1 MGDGALAGMWLGVLA
16 GGLGGCALLARLGLP
31 RTHVRDVLHV
41 GAGGWV
47 LGWPA
52 WTRPELPVAITG
64 LALVGVLLLP
74 ALARRSAWA
83 SRAQGVVAG
92 GDEQWSGIALYVL
105 SFFALT
111 ALGLWGRPFPAAAA
125 LLALALGDGV
135 GGAVGLRW
143 GRHRFRVPWAKAK
156 SLEGSVA
163 VALMSAVGV
172 WLAARLFG
180 VPIGAGALVLAGLV
194 AAAVEA
200 ASPRASDNVLLP
212 AAVWALLGL
221 AG

>member
-1 MGDGALAGMWLGVLA
+1 VQDGVLAGVWLAVLA

-52 WTRPELPVAITG
+52 WTQPVLPVTITA
-64 LALVGVLLLP
+64 LALAGVLLLP
-74 ALARRSAWA
+74 ALAPRAVWA
-83 SRAQGVVAG
+83 ARAQSVVAG
-92 GDEQWSGIALYVL
+92 GEERWSGIVLYVL
-105 SFFALT
+105 SFCALT
-111 ALGLWGRPFPAAAA
+111 ALGLWGRPFPAAGA

-143 GRHRFRVPWAKAK
+143 GRHRFRVPGAKTK
-156 SLEGSVA
+156 SLEGTLT
-163 VALMSAVGV
+163 VALLAALGV

-180 VPIGAGALVLAGLV
+180 VVPGAGRVALAGLV
-194 AAAVEA
+194 AAGVEA
-200 ASPRASDNVLLP
+200 VSPRASDNVLLP
-212 AAVWALLGL
+212 AAVWAVLSL
-221 AG
+221 

>member
-1 MGDGALAGMWLGVLA
+1 MDDGALALLWLIVLA
-16 GGLGGCALLARLGLP
+16 GGLGACALLARLGVP

-41 GAGGWV
+41 GAGSWV
-47 LGWPA
+47 LGWPW
-52 WTRPELPVAITG
+52 WTRPAVPVAITV

-74 ALARRSAWA
+74 VLARRAAWA

-92 GDEQWSGIALYVL
+92 GDEQWSGITLYVA
-105 SFFALT
+105 SCFALT
-111 ALGLWGRPFPAAAA
+111 ALGLYGQPFPAAAA

-156 SLEGSVA
+156 SLEGTAA
-163 VALMSAVGV
+163 VALMAAVGV
-172 WLAARLFG
+172 RLAAWLFD
-180 VPIGAGALVLAGLV
+180 VPVGAGHALLTGLV

-200 ASPRASDNVLLP
+200 VSPRATDNVLLP
-212 AAVWALLGL
+212 AAVWAELSL
-221 AG
+221 

>member
-1 MGDGALAGMWLGVLA
+1 VRDGALALLWLVVLG
-16 GGLGGCALLARLGLP
+16 GGLGACAVLARLGVP

-41 GAGGWV
+41 GAGVWV

-52 WTRPELPVAITG
+52 WTRPAVPVVITA
-64 LALVGVLLLP
+64 LALAGVLLLP
-74 ALARRSAWA
+74 VLARRAAWA
-83 SRAQGVVAG
+83 ARAQSVVAG
-92 GDEQWSGIALYVL
+92 GEEQWSGIALYVL

-111 ALGLWGRPFPAAAA
+111 AVGLWGRPFPAAAA

-143 GRHRFRVPWAKAK
+143 GRHRFRVPWAKTK
-156 SLEGSVA
+156 SVEGTVVVS
-163 VALMSAVGV
+163 LMAAVGV
-172 WLAARLFG
+172 WLAALLFD
-180 VPIGAGALVLAGLV
+180 VHVGAGRLVLTGLV

-212 AAVWALLGL
+212 AAVWALLVL
-221 AG
+221 